1 MIITLL
7 SWIIIIW
14 MSCILGNTFIRI
26 VMPETFRGT
35 TKVDVYFV
43 TGLMIL
49 NVYAQIYSIFA
60 GVGRLAFS
68 VALVVVILLSVR
80 YLIKGIRAGEPCR
93 RFINVKPVIWKICIS
108 IILAGIILI
117 LTMKAPEFVDTYLYH
132 VQAIRWI
139 EAVIYTI
146 YFSESKNIVIAG
158 DRYACYAIGNLYC
171 FKME

>member
-1 MIITLL
+1 
-7 SWIIIIW
+7 

-26 VMPETFRGT
+26 VMPETFQGT
-35 TKVDVYFV
+35 TKMDVYFV

-49 NVYAQIYSIFA
+49 NVYAQIYSVFA

-68 VALVVVILLSVR
+68 MALVVVVLLSIR
-80 YLIKGIRAGEPCR
+80 YLIKGIREGAPR
-93 RFINVKPVIWKICIS
+93 RFSNVQPAIWKICIS

-139 EAVIYTI
+139 EEYGV
-146 YFSESKNIVIAG
+146 VPG
-158 DRYACYAIGNLYC
+158 LGNLHCRFAYNSAFLVLRGTTLNTYSSFSSC
-171 FKME
+171 IVLY